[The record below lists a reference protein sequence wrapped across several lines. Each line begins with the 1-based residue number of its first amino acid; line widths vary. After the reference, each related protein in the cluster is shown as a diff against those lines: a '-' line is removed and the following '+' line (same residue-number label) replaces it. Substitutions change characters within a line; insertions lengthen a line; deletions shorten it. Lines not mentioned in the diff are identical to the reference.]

1 MRGDGGLRGAINSL
15 LIPNNS
21 DYTDEQFSIRKI
33 ISEIDGGII
42 VRSADVNIVS
52 FLLISANRLSEV
64 PLIHHNKLK
73 IKF

>member
-1 MRGDGGLRGAINSL
+1 MCFRGAINSL

-21 DYTDEQFSIRKI
+21 DYMDYYFSIRKI
-33 ISEIDGGII
+33 ISEIDGRII

-64 PLIHHNKLK
+64 SLIHHNKLK
-73 IKF
+73 IKI